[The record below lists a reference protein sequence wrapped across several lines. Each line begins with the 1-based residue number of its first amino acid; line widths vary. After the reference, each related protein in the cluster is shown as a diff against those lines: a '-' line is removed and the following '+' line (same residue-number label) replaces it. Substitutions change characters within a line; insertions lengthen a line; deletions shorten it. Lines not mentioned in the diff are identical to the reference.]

1 MGDQNP
7 WLVENI
13 EAFSFYCCPE
23 CDFKSKDGDYFER
36 HAMESHNESKIFFI
50 ISKYENNTN
59 KDPLEVLTD
68 SLYHDKNEEDMN
80 KFSAS
85 VIRVKEES
93 ISESE
98 GDFFAKVSEHI
109 HKPQKLNSGP
119 DLETFNDDESA
130 DFFERNIN
138 TADDQDT
145 EYNNDIQLES
155 EGNKEEAKNFDEST
169 YGITEEKNNII
180 EGEKKRK
187 RDLDC
192 EREKRKQNLQLKPYT
207 CDQCEVDY
215 FATLFFLISRISVY
229 MCRKS
234 FRQHDFNCRIVCN
247 H

>member
-1 MGDQNP
+1 MSDQNP

-23 CDFKSKDGDYFER
+23 CDFKSKDGDHFER
-36 HAMESHNESKIFFI
+36 HALESHNKSKIFFI
-50 ISKYENNTN
+50 MSKYENNTN

-68 SLYHDKNEEDMN
+68 SVYQDENEEDME
-80 KFSAS
+80 KFSTS

-109 HKPQKLNSGP
+109 HKPQELNSGP
-119 DLETFNDDESA
+119 DLETFNDDETA
-130 DFFERNIN
+130 DFFECNLN
-138 TADDQDT
+138 TADDQKT

-155 EGNKEEAKNFDEST
+155 EGNKEEAKNFDEGN

-192 EREKRKQNLQLKPYT
+192 EREKKKQNLQLKLYK

-215 FATLFFLISRISVY
+215 FATLFSDFKNL
-229 MCRKS
+229 S
-234 FRQHDFNCRIVCN
+234 FHVQEVF
-247 H
+247 